1 MLMKKQ
7 SPLNDQSKLKI
18 LCDDLCDNIEEFFEC
33 LDLEYKDSGKMI
45 TMSCPI
51 HGGDNIGALNLYTQ
65 GDSYRGNWKC
75 RTHNCENVFKSSI
88 IGFTRG
94 VLSNKKYGWSK
105 DGDKT
110 CSFKETV
117 EFISGFLNKN
127 LSDIKIST
135 IARNKSSFTNAIKH
149 INTTAVLQQ
158 KKATYP
164 SRAIVRKLLE
174 IPAKYFIDRG
184 FDEKILDHYD
194 IGLCNAPGK
203 EMYNRIVVPI
213 YDNEYRHMIGCSGR
227 SIFEKC
233 EKCKS
238 FHNPE
243 HNCPN
248 AQESWKYSKWKHS
261 ANFKSQNSLY
271 NYWFAKQKI
280 MESATAIIVES
291 PGNVW
296 KLEENNIH
304 NSVAIFGASL
314 SDRQKV
320 LLDSS
325 GAMNLILLTDNDE
338 AGRKAAEQIKIKCQN
353 TYKVYIPKFTA
364 NDIGEMT
371 SEQIDNEIKSV
382 LEKIQI

>member
-33 LDLEYKDSGKMI
+33 LNLEYKDSGKMI
-45 TMSCPI
+45 TMACPV

-94 VLSNKKYGWSK
+94 VLSNQKYGWSK

-158 KKATYP
+158 KKVTYP
-164 SRAIVRKLLE
+164 SRTTVRKLLE
-174 IPAKYFIDRG
+174 IPAQYFIDRG

-194 IGLCNAPGK
+194 IGLCNTPGK

-248 AQESWKYSKWKHS
+248 PQESWKYSKWKHS
-261 ANFKSQNSLY
+261 AKFKSQNSLY
-271 NYWFAKQKI
+271 NYWFAKQNI
-280 MESATAIIVES
+280 MESATAILVES

-325 GAMNLILLTDNDE
+325 GAMNLIVLTDNDE
-338 AGRKAAEQIKIKCQN
+338 AGRKAAEQINLKCKN
-353 TYKVYIPKFTA
+353 TYKVYIPKFSA
-364 NDIGEMT
+364 SDIGEMT
-371 SEQIDNEIKSV
+371 PEQINTEIKPI
-382 LEKIQI
+382 LEKIQL